1 MKTDYEVYQE
11 WHMKEFGF
19 EAEPK
24 DSFDTKLLM
33 DSLSFQSYLARY
45 NLNELVEIKCEL
57 IICLVQKTIDF
68 IKKYFNKIKHR
79 EA

>member
-11 WHMKEFGF
+11 WHMKEFGWP
-19 EAEPK
+19 AEPK

-45 NLNELVEIKCEL
+45 NLNELVEIMCEL
-57 IICLVQKTIDF
+57 IIYRVQKVIDF
-68 IKKYFNKIKHR
+68 IKKYFNKIKR
-79 EA
+79 RKA